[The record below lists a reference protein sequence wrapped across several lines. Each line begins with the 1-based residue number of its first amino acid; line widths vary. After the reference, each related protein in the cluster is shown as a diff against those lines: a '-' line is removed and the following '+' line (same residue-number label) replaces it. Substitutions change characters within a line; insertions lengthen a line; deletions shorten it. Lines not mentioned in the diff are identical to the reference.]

1 VNLRELA
8 RSLELEEEELS
19 ELLDLFLK
27 TTSSELI
34 ELQSALKEKDTQ
46 AAERMAHSI
55 KGAAG
60 ILGLL
65 EIRDAAKR
73 IETAARTNR
82 LEEIEAD
89 LRIIKEKLEMIAE
102 APKRGS

>member
-1 VNLRELA
+1 MNLKELA
-8 RSLELEEEELS
+8 NRLEIEEEECLEFLALFKKTSAS
-19 ELLDLFLK
+19 ELWNL
-27 TTSSELI
+27 E
-34 ELQSALKEKDTQ
+34 SALEKRD
-46 AAERMAHSI
+46 APVIERMAHSM

-60 ILGLL
+60 SLGLK
-65 EIRDAAKR
+65 EIYEAAKR

-102 APKRGS
+102 ALKRGS